1 MGYSERHNPFHFT
14 GRTGIGLFATL
25 ARTMQILSLLTEIL
39 IYAVPAVLAI
49 TLHEAA
55 HGYAAKR
62 LGDNTAW
69 VLGRVTLNPL
79 KHIDPV
85 GTLLVPGL
93 LLVGGM
99 LTGGGALLFGWA
111 KPVPVNFGRLYN
123 PKRDMIWVA
132 LAGPLMNLAQVVA
145 WLIVLKLIILIS
157 PESVLGS
164 VAVDVAFAG
173 LSVNMMLAAFNLIP
187 ILPLD
192 GGRILEGLLPWKWAV
207 PYSNLERYGMM
218 IIVVLLV
225 SGLLNYFISPF
236 MHLLK
241 VLVQWVA
248 VL

>member
-1 MGYSERHNPFHFT
+1 MLKRRHERFHF
-14 GRTGIGLFATL
+14 GCRIDEVLFATL
-25 ARTMQILSLLTEIL
+25 ACTMQIFSLLTEIL

-69 VLGRVTLNPL
+69 VLGRVTLNPM

-99 LTGGGALLFGWA
+99 MTGGSALLFGWA

-132 LAGPLMNLAQVVA
+132 LAGPLMNLAQVAA

-248 VL
+248 VF

>member
-1 MGYSERHNPFHFT
+1 MLKRRHERFHFEY
-14 GRTGIGLFATL
+14 RIDEVLFATL
-25 ARTMQILSLLTEIL
+25 ARTMQIFSLLTEIL

-69 VLGRVTLNPL
+69 VLGRVTLNP
-79 KHIDPV
+79 
-85 GTLLVPGL
+85 
-93 LLVGGM
+93 M
-99 LTGGGALLFGWA
+99 MTGGSALLFGWA

-132 LAGPLMNLAQVVA
+132 LAGPLMNLAQVAV

-236 MHLLK
+236 MHVLK

-248 VL
+248 VF